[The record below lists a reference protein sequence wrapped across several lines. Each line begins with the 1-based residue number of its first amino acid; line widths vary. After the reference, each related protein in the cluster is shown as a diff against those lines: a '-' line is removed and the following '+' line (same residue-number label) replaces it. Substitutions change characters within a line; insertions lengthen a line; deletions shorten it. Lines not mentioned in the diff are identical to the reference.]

1 MEKSVPEDY
10 PRPVENDVT
19 VENNSS
25 FILRR
30 TRVILDYERSGLQA
44 HAVIQNKSVW
54 GSKGNQA
61 LNLYEGWV
69 KMSASNGLFAQIG
82 RIALAYDDERII
94 GTNDFATA
102 SLSHDVLR
110 VGYEGHGHTLHAIFG
125 YNQNVE
131 RAYANTYYV
140 DGAQYYKT
148 MQTVWYHYDVPT
160 FPLGVSLLFMNM
172 GVQAG
177 KEGDKDIPP
186 SVQYQQMWGG
196 YFNYHPKY
204 LTLEGTYY
212 RQTGQQVNI
221 FMQHGPIRAWMASG
235 KATYHYLAT
244 ATQLQ
249 NFNCTLGHSI
259 ELEASYQFTKD
270 ISLIASY
277 TYMKGTDTMSCLKK
291 KDSGKHAHWGWFSLA
306 ISPTLFTSKW

>member
-1 MEKSVPEDY
+1 
-10 PRPVENDVT
+10 
-19 VENNSS
+19 
-25 FILRR
+25 
-30 TRVILDYERSGLQA
+30 
-44 HAVIQNKSVW
+44 
-54 GSKGNQA
+54 
-61 LNLYEGWV
+61 
-69 KMSASNGLFAQIG
+69 
-82 RIALAYDDERII
+82 
-94 GTNDFATA
+94 
-102 SLSHDVLR
+102 
-110 VGYEGHGHTLHAIFG
+110 
-125 YNQNVE
+125 
-131 RAYANTYYV
+131 
-140 DGAQYYKT
+140 

-235 KATYHYLAT
+235 KATILSCKATYHYLAT

-249 NFNCTLGHSI
+249 NFNRTLGHSI

-306 ISPTLFTSKW
+306 ISPTLLTSKW